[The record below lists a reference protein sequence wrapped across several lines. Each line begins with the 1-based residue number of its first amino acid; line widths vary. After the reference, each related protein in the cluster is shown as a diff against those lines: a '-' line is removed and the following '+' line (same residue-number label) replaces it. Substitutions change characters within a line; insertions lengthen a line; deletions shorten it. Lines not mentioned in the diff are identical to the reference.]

1 MLHFYFHYA
10 VASVCEI
17 VLDSRSEICARNRCS
32 FLGACIEL
40 SIYLAFFT
48 VYTSSMFASMA
59 MATGIIWVIRT
70 GIEFAYYLGG
80 RAPKTK
86 KID

>member
-1 MLHFYFHYA
+1 M
-10 VASVCEI
+10 
-17 VLDSRSEICARNRCS
+17 
-32 FLGACIEL
+32 GACIEL

-59 MATGIIWVIRT
+59 VATGIIWVFRT
-70 GIEFAYYLGG
+70 STEFAYYLSGG
-80 RAPKTK
+80 AAKTK